1 MDPAVVC
8 PRCDHPNTDGS
19 NFCSS
24 CGNNLS
30 VLVDEPTEML
40 VMPAAVTASGDAP
53 PEVVGFLVSRG
64 PKAGSR
70 YVLDVGTTTLG
81 RHPESTMFFDD
92 ITVSR
97 RHAEVNFDGATT
109 TVRDVGSLNGTY
121 LNQQQLDGD
130 AEIAEGDVLQIG
142 KFKLLFFHGAA
153 E

>member
-1 MDPAVVC
+1 MADVIC
-8 PRCDHPNTDGS
+8 PRCEHPNIDAA

-30 VLVDEPTEML
+30 PLVDEPTEML
-40 VMPAAVTASGDAP
+40 VMPVAVTEDGQAP

-70 YVLDVGTTTLG
+70 YVLDVGNTTLG

-97 RHAEVNFDGATT
+97 RHAEVDFDGATT
-109 TVRDVGSLNGTY
+109 VVRDVGSLNGTY
-121 LNQQQLDGD
+121 LNQEQLEGQ
-130 AEIAEGDVLQIG
+130 AEISEGDVLQIG

>member
-1 MDPAVVC
+1 MDATVIC
-8 PRCDHPNTDGS
+8 PRCEHPNTDGA

-24 CGNNLS
+24 CGNKLS
-30 VLVDEPTEML
+30 DLVDEPTVML
-40 VMPAAVTASGDAP
+40 VMPAVSEESAPP
-53 PEVVGFLVSRG
+53 PEVVGFVVSRG

-97 RHAEVNFDGATT
+97 RHAEVDFDGTSVV
-109 TVRDVGSLNGTY
+109 VRDVGSLNGTY
-121 LNQQQLDGD
+121 LNQKPLDDRG
-130 AEIAEGDVLQIG
+130 ELAEGDVLQIG
-142 KFKLLFFHGAA
+142 KFKLLFFHGAQ